1 MPKAAINYSYYEYEQ
16 TVNNKL
22 QGYGKIY
29 QYHRKPKPIH
39 KKKKNLLKFLLSKL
53 TVFAI
58 LLTFMPYAFN
68 CITKS
73 VFVPTPYKNI
83 KTDLKDL
90 VYPSNNYLSN
100 AWFQGERSFRFAA
113 TQKQALMTPIKESV
127 NMPSLKS
134 DLLNLMEAYP
144 QIKPAVY
151 FWDFDTHNYVDINA
165 SEIFSTASIIKLP
178 VLIDLFRSVDNGT
191 ISLDDTMKLTEY
203 YRTEGSGNLQ
213 FKAENSVW
221 SIDKLAEIMITESD
235 NSATN
240 MLVSILGGMH
250 GVNQSIRDW
259 GIKNT
264 EIENWLPDYK
274 GENHSTARELAQMLY
289 NIDQNDKFLSDYARK
304 KIYNYM
310 GHVHNDRLIQAGL
323 GKGSKF
329 YHKTGDIG
337 TMLGDAGIV
346 LTPNGK
352 KYIVVILANRPHNN
366 IAGKEFIVK
375 ASEIIYNYVVK

>member
-1 MPKAAINYSYYEYEQ
+1 MPQQAYDYNYSQYGKVSYTQAY
-16 TVNNKL
+16 N
-22 QGYGKIY
+22 YGKIY
-29 QYHRKPKPIH
+29 PYRKKVLKKPV
-39 KKKKNLLKFLLSKL
+39 KKKNPLKFILRKL

-58 LLTFMPYAFN
+58 LMIFMPYAFN

-73 VFVPTPYKNI
+73 VFAPSPYKNI
-83 KTDLKDL
+83 KADLTE
-90 VYPSNNYLSN
+90 YAFPSYKYLSN
-100 AWFQGERSFRFAA
+100 AWFMGERSFRFAA
-113 TQKQALMTPIKESV
+113 DKKHALMLPLKESV

-134 DLLNLMEAYP
+134 DLLNLMESYP
-144 QIKPAVY
+144 QIQPAIY
-151 FWDFDTHNYVDINA
+151 FWDFDTHNFVDINA
-165 SEIFSTASIIKLP
+165 SKIYSAASIIKIP
-178 VLIDLFRSVDNGT
+178 VLIDLFRAVENNSLT
-191 ISLDDTMKLTEY
+191 LDDNITLKEY
-203 YRTEGSGNLQ
+203 YRAEGSGSLQ
-213 FKAENSVW
+213 YKGENSLW

-240 MLVSILGGMH
+240 MLMSVLGGTN

-264 EIENWLPDYK
+264 EIENWLPDYE
-274 GENHSTARELAQMLY
+274 GENHSTAKELAQMLY
-289 NIDQNDKFLSDYARK
+289 NIESNDKFLSDYSRK

-310 GHVHNDRLIQAGL
+310 GHVHNNRLIQAGL

-346 LTPNGK
+346 ITPNGK
-352 KYIVVILANRPHNN
+352 KYIVVILANRPKNDV
-366 IAGKEFIVK
+366 AGKDFIVK